1 LVKQLP
7 STIFHLPSSI
17 FMHIGIDA
25 RLPYYQKGG
34 ISQYTLHLLPALAR
48 ADSANSYSIYHMGK
62 DDDSYLPQNAPNFSR
77 KNLFTPCHHKLERW
91 ALAAEVLYHGRP
103 DILHSPDFIP
113 PKFGAKRYV
122 ITVHDLNFFHFPE
135 FLTADSL
142 RYYKGQIQAAVEQA
156 DHISADSHHT
166 RKDVIELLNVPPEK
180 ITTVHLSVN
189 PLYQKTYAAEEVQNT
204 LAKTNLP
211 TGFILAVGTLEP
223 RKNYGLLV
231 DAYTILKNAYGV
243 DVPLVIVGRKGWL
256 YDELMAQIQNSGLTD
271 HIIHLE
277 GIFDEKLAHLYHAAG
292 VLVTPSHY
300 EGFGLPGLEALN
312 CGCPII
318 LSDRGSLP
326 EIAGD
331 AGKQLPPDDPAAWAE
346 AIAQVLQDSAVR
358 EEMISAGYA
367 HAAAF
372 SWETAAQQ
380 TLKIYSDVMEGP

>member
-1 LVKQLP
+1 
-7 STIFHLPSSI
+7 
-17 FMHIGIDA
+17 MHIGIDA

-34 ISQYTLHLLPALAR
+34 ISQYTLHLLPALAA
-48 ADSANSYSIYHMGK
+48 ADAANRYSIYHMAK
-62 DDDSYLPQNAPNFSR
+62 DGDSYLPQNAPNFTR
-77 KNLFTPCHHKLERW
+77 KNMFTPCHHRLERW
-91 ALAAEVLYHGRP
+91 ALATEVLMHGRP

-113 PKFGAKRYV
+113 PQFGAKKYV

-142 RYYKGQIQAAVEQA
+142 RYYKGQIKTAVEQA
-156 DHISADSHHT
+156 DHISADSHHS
-166 RKDVIELLNVPPEK
+166 RQDVINILNVSPEK

-189 PLYQKTYAAEEVQNT
+189 PLYQHAYSPEEIEQT
-204 LAKTNLP
+204 LAQHNLP
-211 TGFILAVGTLEP
+211 RGFILAVGTLEP
-223 RKNYGLLV
+223 RKNYDMLV
-231 DAYTILKNAYGV
+231 DAYAILKSEHQIG
-243 DVPLVIVGRKGWL
+243 VPLVIVGRKGWL
-256 YDELMAQIQNSGLTD
+256 YEELMGKIGASGLTD

-331 AGKQLPPDDPAAWAE
+331 AGLQIGPDNPAEWAQ
-346 AIAQVLQDSAVR
+346 AIAKVLEDNALRQQ
-358 EEMISAGYA
+358 MIEAGFA
-367 HAAAF
+367 HAATF
-372 SWETAAQQ
+372 SWKTAADQ
-380 TLKIYSDVMEGP
+380 TLKIYQDVMEG